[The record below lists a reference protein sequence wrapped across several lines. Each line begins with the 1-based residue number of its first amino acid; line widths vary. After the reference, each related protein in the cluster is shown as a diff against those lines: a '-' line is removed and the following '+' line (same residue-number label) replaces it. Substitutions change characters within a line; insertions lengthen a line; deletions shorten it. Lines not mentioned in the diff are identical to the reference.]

1 MARRTLATITILG
14 HLGKEPAL
22 RYTPSGTAVASFSV
36 AVNRLARSPESEA
49 REEVE
54 WFSAVAFGKLAET
67 ATEFLTK
74 GSFVYLSGALQTRRW
89 EDKAGAP
96 HLVLEVVVRDLLMVG
111 GGQRPPAD
119 EEPASAD
126 VAASGETVDDLPF

>member
-14 HLGKEPAL
+14 HLGREPAL

-36 AVNRLARSPESEA
+36 AINRPARAPEGEA

-96 HLVLEVVVRDLLMVG
+96 HLVLEVVVRDLLMLG
-111 GGQRPPAD
+111 GGQRPPA
-119 EEPASAD
+119 EGEPEATESAAPSQD
-126 VAASGETVDDLPF
+126 ADDLPF